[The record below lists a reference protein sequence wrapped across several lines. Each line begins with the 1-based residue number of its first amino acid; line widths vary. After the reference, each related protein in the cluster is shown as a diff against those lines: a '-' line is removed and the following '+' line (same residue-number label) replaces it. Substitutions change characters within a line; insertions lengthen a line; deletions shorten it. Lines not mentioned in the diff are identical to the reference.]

1 MHYLLDFDQDIAHTL
16 YMMRNNE
23 REPMNTNATKKE
35 ILAKLLATEDITV
48 IQKNVETASFNLE
61 SRTLTLPTW
70 KTMDSDT
77 IDHLTGH
84 EVGHALYTPEL
95 EWKKAVENKTEGYR
109 SYLNI
114 VEDARIEKL
123 IQRRYPG
130 LRAPFIRSY
139 NNMLDEGFFGKS
151 RQSINAYDLID
162 RLNVYFKCGASTEVS
177 FSEEEKFWVDEL
189 AEIETFDAAEKL
201 ATLLYNKA
209 KEEEDAADDD
219 DESCIDD
226 ESEDDNQIDGS
237 SEDDEYGESAEDLE
251 DAINKLKDEI
261 NEARADGDEEA
272 EMDAKDEL
280 EELLHGN
287 EWGEEGGDDWSS
299 DPKAK
304 TDDALKESISE
315 KYADDDDKIR
325 NYYKTDIRPIEK
337 FIRSYKEVLEYTK
350 EFSFADNSSDI
361 GSELLKKFRVNNKP
375 TINYL
380 VKEFEM
386 KKQASE
392 YARTTTS
399 KTGVID
405 PIKMNSYRYSD
416 DIFKK
421 ISVIPEG
428 KNHGLLMYLDF
439 SGSMAEN
446 MAATIDQTLN
456 LVMFCRQINIPFRVY
471 SFTTIN
477 RSSNGY
483 YNIASVDDGL
493 NSVKMNTEDCLA
505 YSSNLHIMELFNEK
519 MTRMDFIKMSEALL
533 VVGQYWNERY
543 NHHARYVACKVE
555 QIHRDFQLGG
565 TPLNETIMFAMKVF
579 KKFKAENKLDIVNTV
594 FLTDGSSNNIGYYHA
609 EHCTMSARPGSARAK
624 SFLIDRET
632 KKTYD
637 IGTTGYGDT
646 NALLTMYR
654 DNTQSNLIGF
664 RILSNNKIGVRRET
678 ANYLPG
684 WEEFEDFWKYMNKNK
699 FSSIPNSGYS
709 EWFGVRGGK
718 ALNTAN
724 TSIQVADD
732 AKKGAIRNAFKKAN
746 SNRKASRVMLS
757 KFIDLVA

>member
-1 MHYLLDFDQDIAHTL
+1 
-16 YMMRNNE
+16 MMRNNE
-23 REPMNTNATKKE
+23 REPMNTNAVKKE

-48 IQKNVETASFNLE
+48 VQKNVETASFNLE

-177 FSEEEKFWVDEL
+177 FSKEEEFWVNEL
-189 AEIETFDAAEKL
+189 EEIETFDAAVKL

-209 KEEEDAADDD
+209 KEDEDATD
-219 DESCIDD
+219 DEDCIIGDPKSEGD
-226 ESEDDNQIDGS
+226 EETDGS
-237 SEDDEYGESAEDLE
+237 SEYGESGEFEDGESDEDLE
-251 DAINKLKDEI
+251 DAINKLKNEI
-261 NEARADGDEEA
+261 NEAWAAGDEEA
-272 EMDAKDEL
+272 EMAAKDEL
-280 EELLHGN
+280 DDLLNDEVYSDEYGDD
-287 EWGEEGGDDWSS
+287 GGDDWSS

-304 TDDALKESISE
+304 TDGALKDSISE
-315 KYADDDDKIR
+315 KYAEDDGKVR

-337 FIRSYKEVLEYTK
+337 FIKSYKEVLEETK
-350 EFSFADNSSDI
+350 SFSFTGDSVDV
-361 GSELLKKFRVNNKP
+361 GPELLKKFRANNKP

-471 SFTTIN
+471 SFTTLGRDI
-477 RSSNGY
+477 RFPVE
-483 YNIASVDDGL
+483 SVTA
-493 NSVKMNTEDCLA
+493 NTEDCLVYA
-505 YSSNLHIMELFNEK
+505 SNLHIMELFNEK

-533 VVGQYWNERY
+533 VVGQYWNERFNRNNSY
-543 NHHARYVACKVE
+543 GAIRVE
-555 QIHRDFQLGG
+555 YLSANFHLGG
-565 TPLNETIMFAMKVF
+565 TPLNDTIMFAMKAF
-579 KKFKAENKLDIVNTV
+579 KKFKAENRLDIVNTV
-594 FLTDGSSNNIGYYHA
+594 FLTDGSSNSIGYYRA
-609 EHCTMSARPGSARAK
+609 EDCMVTSRPSIRTK
-624 SFLIDRET
+624 SFLIDRDT

-637 IGTTGYGDT
+637 IGVTGYGDT

-664 RILSNNKIGVRRET
+664 RILSSNKISVRRET
-678 ANYLPG
+678 MNYLPG
-684 WEEFEDFWKYMNKNK
+684 WEEFEDFWKHMNKNK